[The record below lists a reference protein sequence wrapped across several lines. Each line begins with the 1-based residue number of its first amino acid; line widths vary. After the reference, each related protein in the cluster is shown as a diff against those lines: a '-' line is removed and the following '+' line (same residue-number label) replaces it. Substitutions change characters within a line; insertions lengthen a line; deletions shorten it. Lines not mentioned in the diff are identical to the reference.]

1 MPSTLNPAGP
11 LSGLRFGNKPLPDL
25 HVQEGHCQRVLC
37 AQDGHDDPG
46 STRAAVSRA
55 DGLPHV
61 QDLASTPS
69 RTTKEAT
76 AWTTTPGRRVGRA
89 MTALRGALRV
99 VRNLDD
105 EPLRASQAVIPFGRA
120 PRGRP
125 QTPVPPPGR
134 PRKAQRRTAAER
146 ADREDCLICRA
157 SISF

>member
-25 HVQEGHCQRVLC
+25 HVREGHRQRVLC
-37 AQDGHDDPG
+37 AQDGYDDPG

-55 DGLPHV
+55 DGLPHG

-69 RTTKEAT
+69 RTMKEAT
-76 AWTTTPGRRVGRA
+76 AWTTRAGPRVSRA

-99 VRNLDD
+99 VRHVND
-105 EPLRASQAVIPFGRA
+105 ESLRASQAVIPFGRA
-120 PRGRP
+120 PRARQ
-125 QTPVPPPGR
+125 QTPVPPAGR

-146 ADREDCLICRA
+146 ADSEDCLICRA